1 MFYGVIRVTLL
12 SARDLPWNMAKGLRD
27 SELRP
32 YLVISLDGREKARV
46 GYQNQEVAGKQLET
60 RRAINEPLRSF
71 TVTVKAP
78 TSTFLLTIRNLF
90 TIKTLALC

>member
-1 MFYGVIRVTLL
+1 MFYGRIRVTLL

-60 RRAINEPLRSF
+60 RRAINEPLRSL
-71 TVTVKAP
+71 TVVAATAP
-78 TSTFLLTIRNLF
+78 YLEKEGCPISNYL
-90 TIKTLALC
+90 